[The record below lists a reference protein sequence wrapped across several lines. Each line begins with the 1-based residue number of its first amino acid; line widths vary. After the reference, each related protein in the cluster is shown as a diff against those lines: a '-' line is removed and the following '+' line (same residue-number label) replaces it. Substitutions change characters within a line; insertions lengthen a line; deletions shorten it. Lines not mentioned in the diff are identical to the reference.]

1 MNTHEHRITPG
12 FNTSRR
18 PLAPLRAPTRRFMR
32 GGTTGLTKQP
42 LRAYPTQS
50 DLKILLRAC
59 PRIQRIQRFASLCP
73 SFPLLPS
80 VKHFGCGSAGVVPG
94 LHRHPTPPSTLQRFT
109 FHHVDEHRLTPSQ
122 LLLLLLLLLLLFPVL
137 SRRQFLASSGAVL
150 GATALLKSAEPPSE
164 PVIDIHQHTNYS
176 GRTNEQLIA
185 HQKALGVTTTILL
198 PAGSLY
204 GLDAECGGNQ
214 TVLDLSTER
223 PDEFLFFANEVPD
236 LPQARHEIER
246 YLKQGAIGIGEQKF
260 RVASDSAPFQ
270 LIAQI
275 AREYGVP
282 ILMHIQHDRYNTG
295 IQNLH
300 KTLEKFPGVNFIGHA
315 QTWWANVDKNP
326 KQEELYPT
334 TKVTPGGVTDRLLSD
349 YPNMY
354 GDLSAGSGLNFW
366 KRDEDH
372 AKAFITRHQ
381 DKLMYGTDCNDTIG
395 RGLGCDGA
403 QIQAFVRRLS
413 PNKKVERKLLYENA
427 KKLLKL

>member
-1 MNTHEHRITPG
+1 
-12 FNTSRR
+12 
-18 PLAPLRAPTRRFMR
+18 
-32 GGTTGLTKQP
+32 
-42 LRAYPTQS
+42 
-50 DLKILLRAC
+50 
-59 PRIQRIQRFASLCP
+59 
-73 SFPLLPS
+73 
-80 VKHFGCGSAGVVPG
+80 
-94 LHRHPTPPSTLQRFT
+94 
-109 FHHVDEHRLTPSQ
+109 
-122 LLLLLLLLLLLFPVL
+122 VL
-137 SRRQFLASSGAVL
+137 SRRQFLASSAATL
-150 GATALLKSAEPPSE
+150 ATTALLKPAEPEPE

-204 GLDAECGGNQ
+204 GLDCQCGGNQ
-214 TVLDLSTER
+214 TVLELSTER
-223 PDEFLFFANEVPD
+223 PREFLFFANEVPD
-236 LPQARHEIER
+236 LPQARTEIER

-260 RVASDSAPFQ
+260 RVATDSPHFH

-275 AREYGVP
+275 AREYGLP

-300 KTLEKFPGVNFIGHA
+300 KTLEKFPDVNFIGHA

-334 TKVTPGGVTDRLLSD
+334 TKVMPGGITDRLLSD
-349 YPNMY
+349 YPNLY

-372 AKAFITRHQ
+372 AKAFIQRHQ

-403 QIQAFVRRLS
+403 QIQAYVRRLS

>member
-1 MNTHEHRITPG
+1 
-12 FNTSRR
+12 
-18 PLAPLRAPTRRFMR
+18 
-32 GGTTGLTKQP
+32 
-42 LRAYPTQS
+42 
-50 DLKILLRAC
+50 
-59 PRIQRIQRFASLCP
+59 
-73 SFPLLPS
+73 
-80 VKHFGCGSAGVVPG
+80 
-94 LHRHPTPPSTLQRFT
+94 
-109 FHHVDEHRLTPSQ
+109 
-122 LLLLLLLLLLLFPVL
+122 VL
-137 SRRQFLASSGAVL
+137 SRRQFLASSGAL
-150 GATALLKSAEPPSE
+150 LATTALLDSAEVAPE

-176 GRTNEQLIA
+176 GRTNDQLIT

-214 TVLDLSTER
+214 TVLDLSAER
-223 PDEFLFFANEVPD
+223 PKEFLFFANELPD
-236 LPQARHEIER
+236 LPQARPEIES

-260 RVASDSAPFQ
+260 RVPSDSPHFH
-270 LIAQI
+270 LIAEI

-300 KTLEKFPGVNFIGHA
+300 KTLEKFPDVNFIGHA
-315 QTWWANVDKNP
+315 QTWWANVDKNH

-334 TKVTPGGVTDRLLSD
+334 TKVTPGGITDRLLGD
-349 YPNMY
+349 YPNIY

-372 AKAFITRHQ
+372 AKAFIQRHQ

-403 QIQAFVRRLS
+403 QIQAYIRRFS
-413 PNKKVERKLLYENA
+413 PSKKIERKLLYENA